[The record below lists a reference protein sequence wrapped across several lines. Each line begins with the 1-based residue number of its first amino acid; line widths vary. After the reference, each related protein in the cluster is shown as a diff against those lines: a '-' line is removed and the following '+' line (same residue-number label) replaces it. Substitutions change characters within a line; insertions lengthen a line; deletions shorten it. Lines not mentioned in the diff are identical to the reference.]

1 MTKRSTR
8 IGGSA
13 PKATTDQPGEAV
25 PTPRQVAIYRMAR
38 ICLIEWADLYTVM
51 LEEKR
56 HNWAQH
62 PEREEWIRA
71 EVARLRE
78 QLHALKVTEQTA
90 NVQVAK
96 DYEAFL
102 KGASTEAK
110 P

>member
-1 MTKRSTR
+1 MTKRPTSTN
-8 IGGSA
+8 GST
-13 PKATTDQPGEAV
+13 PKGTADQPVEAV
-25 PTPRQVAIYRMAR
+25 PTPRQVAVYRMAR

-62 PEREEWIRA
+62 PERAEWIRA

-78 QLHALKVTEQTA
+78 QLQALRVSDQA
-90 NVQVAK
+90 VNVQIAK

-102 KGASTEAK
+102 RGASADRGS
-110 P
+110 